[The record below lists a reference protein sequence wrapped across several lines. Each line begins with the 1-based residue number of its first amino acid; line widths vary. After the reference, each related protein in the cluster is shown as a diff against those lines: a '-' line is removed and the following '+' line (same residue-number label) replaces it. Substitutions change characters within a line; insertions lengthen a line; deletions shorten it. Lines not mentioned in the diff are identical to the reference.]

1 MDYMLIATLICCG
14 VVTNMMSA
22 VFGIGG
28 GVLMVPIFLTLF
40 PKFPIQMV
48 AATSLS
54 IVIATACINLVNFI
68 RLNIPLSYKSL
79 IFWCIAM
86 IIGVQVGFELS
97 FYVPREFIV
106 GFFVLTMLV
115 LSIKTFL
122 KRPTEEKDNAKP
134 TTGETV
140 KGTFYCT
147 LGGSIAG
154 FTGIGGGSIMAP
166 LINQLK
172 FVSKKQVP
180 VYTNYMMVIG
190 GLGSMYGYIT
200 KPIDFVAKGMW
211 QIGYINLTVVMTVV
225 AASFVTSFVSIR
237 VSRLLSQKMAN
248 ILLGC
253 ILLAIGVYTFI
264 LEIIH

>member
-1 MDYMLIATLICCG
+1 MDYMLIATLIACG

-40 PKFPIQMV
+40 PMFPIQMV

-54 IVIATACINLVNFI
+54 IVIATACINLVNFV
-68 RLNIPLSYKSL
+68 RLRIPLSYKSL
-79 IFWCIAM
+79 AFWCVAM
-86 IIGVQVGFELS
+86 IVGVQAGFELS
-97 FYVPREFIV
+97 FYVQREYIV

-122 KRPTEEKDNAKP
+122 KRPGAEKESASP
-134 TTGETV
+134 TKGETA
-140 KGTFYCT
+140 KGTCYCT
-147 LGGSIAG
+147 IGGAIAG

-166 LINQLK
+166 LINQLN
-172 FVSKKQVP
+172 FVTKKQVP

-200 KPIDFVAKGMW
+200 KPIDYVAKGMW
-211 QIGYINLTVVMTVV
+211 QLGYINLTVVMTVV
-225 AASFVTSFVSIR
+225 AASFVTSFFSIR
-237 VSRLLSQKMAN
+237 ISRLLSPKLAN
-248 ILLGC
+248 IILGC
-253 ILLAIGVYTFI
+253 ILLSIGIYTFA
-264 LEIIH
+264 LEILC